1 MFQMI
6 GTLLAVATLMWVVV
20 TKPVQLG
27 QGCGGKSASAG
38 VCTAS
43 NSR

>member
-20 TKPVQLG
+20 TKPAQIW
-27 QGCGGKSASAG
+27 QGCGGKAANAS